1 MLQFLLRAKKETKEL
16 SPEKIVSTTEF
27 DGGSQEVLWNRRIQV
42 MVDFFGRQSTYWLGK
57 HEHVGR

>member
-42 MVDFFGRQSTYWLGK
+42 MVDFFGRQSTY
-57 HEHVGR
+57 